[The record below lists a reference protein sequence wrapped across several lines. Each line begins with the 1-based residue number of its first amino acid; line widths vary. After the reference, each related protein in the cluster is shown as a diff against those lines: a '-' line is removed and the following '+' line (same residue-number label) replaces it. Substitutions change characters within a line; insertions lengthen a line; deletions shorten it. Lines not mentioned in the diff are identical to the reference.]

1 MIRRFVVLC
10 AVLALAACGRT
21 PEPVA
26 PPAKPYLGGPLVAQE
41 WGVGP
46 IRSSTF
52 FESPRIREL
61 FPKAEVKDGEI
72 RVAEDETRSV
82 IDVFQDGAQMLQ
94 IIDGYGNFPGTDDP
108 MIGKVRL
115 VGGAVRGP
123 QGETIG
129 MRWKDAHFDLS
140 QCERGVERE
149 ADTMVCARPKAGAV
163 TYIFALPGWKSM
175 EFPTDSQM
183 RANGFLS
190 AMVWTPNHHRRH

>member
-1 MIRRFVVLC
+1 MIRRFIVLS
-10 AVLALAACGRT
+10 ALVALAACGPT
-21 PEPVA
+21 PEAPA

-46 IRSSTF
+46 IRSDTF
-52 FESPRIREL
+52 FESPRIRDL
-61 FPKAEVKDGEI
+61 FPKAEVTDGEI
-72 RVAEDETRSV
+72 RIAEDETRSV
-82 IDVFQDGAQMLQ
+82 IDVSQDGAQMLE

-108 MIGKVRL
+108 KIGKVRL

-129 MRWKDAHFDLS
+129 MRWKDAGFDLS

-149 ADTMVCARPKAGAV
+149 GDTMICARPKEGAV
-163 TYIFALPGWKSM
+163 TYVFALPGWRSM

-183 RANGFLS
+183 RASSFLS
-190 AMVWTPNHHRRH
+190 AMIWTPDHHRRH